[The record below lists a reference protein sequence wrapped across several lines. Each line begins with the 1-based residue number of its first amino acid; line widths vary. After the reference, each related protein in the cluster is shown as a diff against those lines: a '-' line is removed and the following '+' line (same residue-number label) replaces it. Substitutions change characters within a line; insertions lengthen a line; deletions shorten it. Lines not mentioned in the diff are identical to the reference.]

1 MDLSEFADIKTT
13 NNRSIWDVLL
23 FFYLF
28 IFKCRSIK
36 DTYKCKS
43 NEQSNHESCSKH
55 QCWVFNWYY
64 KLGMCVKC
72 CRPDGKKRLMLM
84 NMADVLLFTSAQ
96 LQQDLTVIARRVAL
110 YKGVQGFSVHL
121 QELCFDIQ
129 HIYLCTSHH
138 NPDQHTICS
147 P

>member
-1 MDLSEFADIKTT
+1 MSHSQTSKQPGPISIIRPQKLYIKLINLKVIKQMDLSEFADIKTR
-13 NNRSIWDVLL
+13 NNRSIRDVLL

-72 CRPDGKKRLMLM
+72 CRPDG
-84 NMADVLLFTSAQ
+84 
-96 LQQDLTVIARRVAL
+96 
-110 YKGVQGFSVHL
+110 
-121 QELCFDIQ
+121 
-129 HIYLCTSHH
+129 
-138 NPDQHTICS
+138 
-147 P
+147 